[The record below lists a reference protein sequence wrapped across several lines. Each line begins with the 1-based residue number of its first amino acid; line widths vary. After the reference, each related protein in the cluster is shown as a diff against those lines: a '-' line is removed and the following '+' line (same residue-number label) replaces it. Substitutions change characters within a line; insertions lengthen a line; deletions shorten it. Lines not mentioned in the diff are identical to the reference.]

1 MHKRSRKMKSQI
13 FLLGAAFT
21 AVFFVSFLI
30 HSDGTSTSRLDWTST
45 RTRNGAFPT
54 YYAAANNTTSYPLI
68 LNDSDWSSACATTT
82 RKSSESHRI
91 WGEDSLRMRISAVR
105 EKSSCDLFSG
115 KWVYD
120 NESHPLYDEG
130 GCPYMSDQLACRK
143 HGRPDMDYQKWR
155 WKPHNCSLK
164 RWNATEMLEKL
175 RNKRLMFVGDSLNRG
190 QWISMVCLLQSV
202 IPNGKKSMSPNAELT
217 IFKANDYNATVE
229 FYWAPLLVESNSDDP
244 VNHRLEHRII
254 RPDSI
259 VKHTSQWEGAD
270 ILVFNTYLWWRSGSM
285 IKLLGQEHGVCFEEQ
300 GAEAMKLALN
310 TWAEWVSSSSSSSSE
325 EIKKQIFYVTMS
337 PTHLWSWEWDSA
349 GKEGNCYGEKAPIEK
364 EGYWGT
370 GSDLSTMRMVDDVL
384 NKLGSK
390 VSVLNITQ
398 LSEYR
403 KDGHPS
409 TYRKFWEIFSQK
421 QLANPTSYADCIHWC
436 LPGVPDTWN
445 ELLYQHLL

>member
-1 MHKRSRKMKSQI
+1 MHKRSKKMKSQI

-68 LNDSDWSSACATTT
+68 LSTSPVPMSESCRLDLSLFLPLFNFFCLWSCFLDDSDWSSACATTT

-164 RWNATEMLEKL
+164 R
-175 RNKRLMFVGDSLNRG
+175 
-190 QWISMVCLLQSV
+190 
-202 IPNGKKSMSPNAELT
+202 
-217 IFKANDYNATVE
+217 Y
-229 FYWAPLLVESNSDDP
+229 
-244 VNHRLEHRII
+244 I
-254 RPDSI
+254 R
-259 VKHTSQWEGAD
+259 H
-270 ILVFNTYLWWRSGSM
+270 
-285 IKLLGQEHGVCFEEQ
+285 
-300 GAEAMKLALN
+300 
-310 TWAEWVSSSSSSSSE
+310 
-325 EIKKQIFYVTMS
+325 QIQ
-337 PTHLWSWEWDSA
+337 
-349 GKEGNCYGEKAPIEK
+349 N
-364 EGYWGT
+364 
-370 GSDLSTMRMVDDVL
+370 LS
-384 NKLGSK
+384 
-390 VSVLNITQ
+390 
-398 LSEYR
+398 
-403 KDGHPS
+403 
-409 TYRKFWEIFSQK
+409 
-421 QLANPTSYADCIHWC
+421 
-436 LPGVPDTWN
+436 
-445 ELLYQHLL
+445 